1 VRAPAVDRRRL
12 DLSDPVTPPAKDF
25 DRGALLAAF
34 GAYFLWGFMPL
45 FFKQLAGVPAIE
57 IIAHRVIWAVPVL
70 LIIMAFRRQLAE
82 FWSAIS
88 AIKTL
93 RWMMLSAVL
102 ISVNWLVYVWA
113 VNNDL
118 ILAASLGYYLNPLL
132 NVLVGTVFLKEQLNR
147 TQWIAVAI
155 AVIAVAVL
163 AAGSLGTLWISL
175 SVSAS
180 FCAYGVVRKF
190 APVGAIPG
198 LAVETVLLMPVA
210 LGAAYW
216 YSHTDPAH
224 GWGSDTRTMLLL
236 AASGA
241 ITAVPLLLFATAAR
255 RMSYSALGFVQ
266 YIGPTLQFLLAIFL
280 YNEPLSGARMIS
292 FMLIWIA
299 LAVFSVDALGR
310 MRTPQTAPAAR

>member
-1 VRAPAVDRRRL
+1 VDGRRL
-12 DLSDPVTPPAKDF
+12 DLTDPVTSTPKDF

-45 FFKQLAGVPAIE
+45 FFKQLSGVPAIE
-57 IIAHRVIWAVPVL
+57 IIAHRVIWAVPFL
-70 LIIMAFRRQLAE
+70 LIIMAFRRQLGE
-82 FWSAIS
+82 FWSAITS
-88 AIKTL
+88 FSTL
-93 RWMMLSAVL
+93 RWMVLSAVL

-132 NVLVGTVFLKEQLNR
+132 NVLVGTVFLGERLNR

-155 AVIAVAVL
+155 AVAAVAVL
-163 AAGSLGTLWISL
+163 AAGALGTLWISL
-175 SVSAS
+175 SVSGS

-198 LAVETVLLMPVA
+198 LAAETTLLMPVA
-210 LGAAYW
+210 FGAAYW
-216 YSHTDPAH
+216 YSRTGAAA
-224 GWGSDTRTMLLL
+224 GWGGDTQTMLLL

-255 RMSYSALGFVQ
+255 RMSYSALGIVQ
-266 YIGPTLQFLLAIFL
+266 YIGPTMQFLLAIFL

-292 FMLIWIA
+292 FVLIWIA
-299 LAVFSVDALGR
+299 LVIFSWEAVSR
-310 MRTPQTAPAAR
+310 MRARGMT